1 MTEKKPTNFIDN
13 YLLYLLAR
21 ASEQAS
27 RQFHVQVKKQGLKVP
42 EWRVLAAIADQPLKI
57 GALAKITL
65 YQQPTL
71 TKVVDRMVADGLVD
85 KSRDKDDGRI
95 VRVQIT
101 NKGRIVFDKLRSA
114 ALSHENQVLTQYT
127 EQESAHLKGL
137 LKQLI
142 ARTNEN
148 RDD

>member
-1 MTEKKPTNFIDN
+1 MTEKKPTNFVDS

-27 RQFHVQVKKQGLKVP
+27 RQFHVQVKKHGLKVP
-42 EWRVLAAIADQPLKI
+42 EWRVLAAIADHPLKV

-71 TKVVDRMVADGLVD
+71 TKVVHRMVADGLVD

-114 ALSHENQVLTQYT
+114 ALGHENQVLTQYT